1 MICDLKIRRSILLL
15 CTLYSV
21 LCTPLSAHTS
31 MVSIGV
37 RGGGQTFLSSTTDP
51 SSSVQGTFGGTGTVD
66 LRYMFYG
73 CLTDRF
79 GIGFTLG
86 GGVGYGSTGI
96 KGNHTDTYTNFDYLG
111 NQMDYT
117 VSSAFKQTDRFARG
131 EATLMASFCFGNVI
145 LNIGPRFMIPFS
157 ASSSLTITEANI
169 DAYYPAYNVHV
180 VNEQITG
187 KQETPY
193 TNNQSPITNN
203 QYSVLMAA
211 ELGYE
216 WYFNAKSCLG
226 FQLYADVSVWDS
238 KLQITNDKSPIIGV
252 GSITDPDTP
261 IPSITVGSIEPL
273 ISGRRYLD
281 FGVRVYYA
289 FSVSD
294 NSSRR
299 IRPSRKDTHHHRNRI
314 LLY

>member
-1 MICDLKIRRSILLL
+1 MVNAKRIILL

-66 LRYMFYG
+66 LRYTFYG

-86 GGVGYGSTGI
+86 AGVGYGSTGI

-117 VSSAFKQTDRFARG
+117 VSSAFKQTDRFAKG

-169 DAYYPAYNVHV
+169 DAYYPTYNVHV

-187 KQETPY
+187 KLETPY
-193 TNNQSPITNN
+193 T
-203 QYSVLMAA
+203 
-211 ELGYE
+211 
-216 WYFNAKSCLG
+216 
-226 FQLYADVSVWDS
+226 
-238 KLQITNDKSPIIGV
+238 
-252 GSITDPDTP
+252 TP
-261 IPSITVGSIEPL
+261 YTIHL
-273 ISGRRYLD
+273 
-281 FGVRVYYA
+281 F
-289 FSVSD
+289 
-294 NSSRR
+294 
-299 IRPSRKDTHHHRNRI
+299 
-314 LLY
+314 

>member
-1 MICDLKIRRSILLL
+1 MVNAKRVIL
-15 CTLYSV
+15 

-66 LRYMFYG
+66 LRYTFYG

-86 GGVGYGSTGI
+86 AGVGYGSTGI

-117 VSSAFKQTDRFARG
+117 VSSAFKQTDRFAKG

-187 KQETPY
+187 KLETPCSY
-193 TNNQSPITNN
+193 QQSAFSS
-203 QYSVLMAA
+203 QYSVLMSA

-216 WYFNAKSCLG
+216 WYFSRNSCLG
-226 FQLYADVSVWDS
+226 FQLYADVSVWD
-238 KLQITNDKSPIIGV
+238 KKGDGLPVTGYGTPLIQVAP
-252 GSITDPDTP
+252 ITDAANPV
-261 IPSITVGSIEPL
+261 PSITVGDVNPL
-273 ISGRRYLD
+273 ISSRRYLD

-299 IRPSRKDTHHHRNRI
+299 IRPSRDTRQHHNRY
-314 LLY
+314 LWY

>member
-1 MICDLKIRRSILLL
+1 MVNAKRVILL

-21 LCTPLSAHTS
+21 LCTPLAAHTS

-37 RGGGQTFLSSTTDP
+37 RGGGQTYLASTTDP
-51 SSSVQGTFGGTGTVD
+51 SSSVQGTFGAAGTVD
-66 LRYMFYG
+66 LRYTFYG

-86 GGVGYGSTGI
+86 AGIGYGSTGI

-117 VSSAFKQTDRFARG
+117 VSSAFKQTDRFAKG

-145 LNIGPRFMIPFS
+145 LNVGPRFMIPFS
-157 ASSSLTITEANI
+157 TKSSLTITEANI

-187 KQETPY
+187 KLETPY
-193 TNNQSPITNN
+193 TNHKSEIINHK
-203 QYSVLMAA
+203 YSVLIAA

-226 FQLYADVSVWDS
+226 FQLYADVSVWDKKPS
-238 KLQITNDKSPIIGV
+238 AVSYQPSVLIQAAP
-252 GSITDPDTP
+252 ITDAANPV
-261 IPSITVGSIEPL
+261 PSINVGSIEPL

-281 FGVRVYYA
+281 FGVRVYYG
-289 FSVSD
+289 FSISD
-294 NSSRR
+294 NSSHR
-299 IRPSRKDTHHHRNRI
+299 IRPSRDTRHHHNRY
-314 LLY
+314 LWY

>member
-1 MICDLKIRRSILLL
+1 
-15 CTLYSV
+15 
-21 LCTPLSAHTS
+21 

-37 RGGGQTFLSSTTDP
+37 RGGGQTYLASTTDP
-51 SSSVQGTFGGTGTVD
+51 SSSVQGTFGAAGTVD
-66 LRYMFYG
+66 LRYTFYG

-86 GGVGYGSTGI
+86 AGVGYGSTGI

-111 NQMDYT
+111 NQINYT
-117 VSSAFKQTDRFARG
+117 VSSAFKQTNRFAKG

-145 LNIGPRFMIPFS
+145 LNVGPRFMMPFS
-157 ASSSLTITEANI
+157 ASSSLTITEAKI
-169 DAYYPAYNVHV
+169 DAYYPAYNIHV

-187 KQETPY
+187 KLETPY
-193 TNNQSPITNN
+193 TNQKSQFKNPK
-203 QYSVLMAA
+203 YSVLMCA

-226 FQLYADVSVWDS
+226 FQLYADVSVWD
-238 KLQITNDKSPIIGV
+238 KKASPSPVTDNPSPLIQV
-252 GSITDPDTP
+252 APITDALNPVPT
-261 IPSITVGSIEPL
+261 IKVGDANPL
-273 ISGRRYLD
+273 ISSRRYLD

-289 FSVSD
+289 FSVSKD
-294 NSSRR
+294 RGYKSHFNSH
-299 IRPSRKDTHHHRNRI
+299 KDTRLHRNRI

>member
-1 MICDLKIRRSILLL
+1 
-15 CTLYSV
+15 
-21 LCTPLSAHTS
+21 

-37 RGGGQTFLSSTTDP
+37 RGGGQTYLASTTDP
-51 SSSVQGTFGGTGTVD
+51 SSSVKGTFGAAGTVD
-66 LRYMFYG
+66 LRYTFYG

-86 GGVGYGSTGI
+86 AGIGYGSTGI

-117 VSSAFKQTDRFARG
+117 VSSAFKQTDRFAKG

-187 KQETPY
+187 KLETPY

-203 QYSVLMAA
+203 QYSVLMSA

-226 FQLYADVSVWDS
+226 FQLYADVSVWDKKPS
-238 KLQITNDKSPIIGV
+238 AVSYQPSVLIQAAP
-252 GSITDPDTP
+252 ITDAANPVPT
-261 IPSITVGSIEPL
+261 ITVGDVNPL
-273 ISGRRYLD
+273 ISSRRYLD
-281 FGVRVYYA
+281 FGVRVYYG

-299 IRPSRKDTHHHRNRI
+299 IRPSRNTRHHHNRY
-314 LLY
+314 LWF

>member
-1 MICDLKIRRSILLL
+1 MTKRIVTILVLVLGSLFLVPKI
-15 CTLYSV
+15 
-21 LCTPLSAHTS
+21 SAHTS

-37 RGGGQTFLSSTTDP
+37 RGGGQTYLASTTDP
-51 SSSVQGTFGGTGTVD
+51 SSSVQGTFGTAGTLD
-66 LRYMFYG
+66 LRYTFYG

-86 GGVGYGSTGI
+86 AGVGYGSTGI

-117 VSSAFKQTDRFARG
+117 VSSAFKQTDRFAKG

-187 KQETPY
+187 KLETPY
-193 TNNQSPITNN
+193 TTPYTIHSTPYTI
-203 QYSVLMAA
+203 LLAA

-226 FQLYADVSVWDS
+226 FQLYADVSVWD
-238 KLQITNDKSPIIGV
+238 KKGDGLPVTGYGAPFIQISPI
-252 GSITDPDTP
+252 TDAANPVP
-261 IPSITVGSIEPL
+261 TVTVRDVNPL

-294 NSSRR
+294 NSYRR
-299 IRPSRKDTHHHRNRI
+299 IRPPRDTRRHHNRY
-314 LLY
+314 LWY

>member
-1 MICDLKIRRSILLL
+1 MTKRIVTILVLVLGSLFLVPKI
-15 CTLYSV
+15 
-21 LCTPLSAHTS
+21 SAHTS

-37 RGGGQTFLSSTTDP
+37 RGGGQTYLASTTDP
-51 SSSVQGTFGGTGTVD
+51 SSSVQGTFGAAGTVD
-66 LRYMFYG
+66 LRYTFYG

-86 GGVGYGSTGI
+86 AGVGYGSTGI

-117 VSSAFKQTDRFARG
+117 VSSAFKQTDRFAKG

-145 LNIGPRFMIPFS
+145 LNVGPRFMIPFS

-187 KQETPY
+187 KLETPY
-193 TNNQSPITNN
+193 TNHKSEIINHK
-203 QYSVLMAA
+203 YSVLIAA

-226 FQLYADVSVWDS
+226 FQLYADVSVWD
-238 KLQITNDKSPIIGV
+238 KKGDGLPVTGYGAPLIGV
-252 GSITDPDTP
+252 GSITDADNP

-273 ISGRRYLD
+273 ISNRRYLD
-281 FGVRVYYA
+281 FGIRLYYG

-299 IRPSRKDTHHHRNRI
+299 IRPFRDTRHHRNRY
-314 LLY
+314 LWY